1 MNKQELIALVKE
13 LLQEENLENRNE
25 DLQLLR
31 REYKYLLGRDEDS
44 FAEQEETDKFIA
56 LFNELAKKEPKL
68 LSSPY
73 EEKKKII
80 EAARKLLDKKEIL
93 AANKDL
99 DKLSDDFRKAG
110 RSGSKEQDD
119 ELWNEFRQVKDA
131 FYAKKKAFFEELDKA
146 NAEKRAK
153 KEDIIERAKAV
164 IEVEN
169 IREANA
175 QMDALRK
182 EWKEV
187 GYSGKGDEFL
197 WKDFARVMDEF
208 QEKKK
213 ERHGEMLKLFEERAA
228 RLRVLQDCSQTYGA
242 KIIINRIEC
251 DDFEAGKASDT
262 FDFEILPQNLRL
274 NSKGMKPKCCHT
286 YNQIVSLEVV
296 DFLAERF
303 VWFQPFLILR
313 RKIRSAY
320 YKVLR
325 LF

>member
-13 LLQEENLENRNE
+13 LLQEENLDERSN

-73 EEKKKII
+73 QEKKNII
-80 EAARKLLDKKEIL
+80 DAARKLLDKKEIL
-93 AANKDL
+93 AANREL

-110 RSGSKEQDD
+110 RAGSKEQDD
-119 ELWNEFRQVKDA
+119 ELWNEFRQVKDE
-131 FYAKKKAFFEELDKA
+131 FYAKKKAFFEELDKT

-153 KEDIIERAKAV
+153 KEDIIERAKGV
-164 IEVEN
+164 IEMEN
-169 IREANA
+169 IRDANA

-187 GYSGKGDEFL
+187 GYSGKGDEYL
-197 WKDFARVMDEF
+197 WKDFAKVMDEF

-213 ERHGEMLKLFEERAA
+213 ERHSEMLKLFEERVAKKEELIKKA
-228 RLRVLQDCSQTYGA
+228 RILLANSEFTDEEIEQVKALRGEYKAVG
-242 KIIINRIEC
+242 
-251 DDFEAGKASDT
+251 FAGKEKDDDLYQRFNEIIQKY
-262 FDFEILPQNLRL
+262 FDE
-274 NSKGMKPKCCHT
+274 MK
-286 YNQIVSLEVV
+286 
-296 DFLAERF
+296 F
-303 VWFQPFLILR
+303 
-313 RKIRSAY
+313 
-320 YKVLR
+320 YKD
-325 LF
+325 

>member
-13 LLQEENLENRNE
+13 LLEEENLDDRAN

-73 EEKKKII
+73 QEKKNII

-93 AANKDL
+93 AANKEL
-99 DKLSDDFRKAG
+99 DKLNDDFRKAG
-110 RSGSKEQDD
+110 RAGSKEQDD
-119 ELWNEFRQVKDA
+119 ELWNEFRKVKDE

-182 EWKEV
+182 EWKDV

-197 WKDFARVMDEF
+197 WKDFAKVMDEF

-213 ERHGEMLKLFEERAA
+213 ERHGEMLKLFEERANKKEELIKKA
-228 RLRVLQDCSQTYGA
+228 RILLANSEFTDEEIEQVKGLRNEYKTIG
-242 KIIINRIEC
+242 
-251 DDFEAGKASDT
+251 FAGKEKDDDLWQRFNEVIQKY
-262 FDFEILPQNLRL
+262 FDE
-274 NSKGMKPKCCHT
+274 MK
-286 YNQIVSLEVV
+286 
-296 DFLAERF
+296 F
-303 VWFQPFLILR
+303 
-313 RKIRSAY
+313 
-320 YKVLR
+320 YKD
-325 LF
+325 

>member
-131 FYAKKKAFFEELDKA
+131 FYAKKKAFFEELDKS

-153 KEDIIERAKAV
+153 KEDIIERAKKV
-164 IEVEN
+164 IEMEN

-187 GYSGKGDEFL
+187 GYSGKGDEYL
-197 WKDFARVMDEF
+197 WKDFAKAMDEF

-228 RLRVLQDCSQTYGA
+228 KKEELIKNARILLANSEFSEEEITKVKNLRNEYKAIG
-242 KIIINRIEC
+242 
-251 DDFEAGKASDT
+251 FAGKEKDDDLWQRFNEVIQKY
-262 FDFEILPQNLRL
+262 FDE
-274 NSKGMKPKCCHT
+274 MK
-286 YNQIVSLEVV
+286 
-296 DFLAERF
+296 F
-303 VWFQPFLILR
+303 
-313 RKIRSAY
+313 
-320 YKVLR
+320 YKD
-325 LF
+325 

>member
-13 LLQEENLENRNE
+13 LLEEENLDDRAN

-73 EEKKKII
+73 QEKKNII

-93 AANKDL
+93 AANKEL

-110 RSGSKEQDD
+110 RAGSKEQDD
-119 ELWNEFRQVKDA
+119 ELWNEFRKVKDE

-187 GYSGKGDEFL
+187 GYSGKGDEYL
-197 WKDFARVMDEF
+197 WKDFAKVMDEF

-228 RLRVLQDCSQTYGA
+228 KKEELIKKARILLAKSEFTDEEIEKVKALRGEYKAVG
-242 KIIINRIEC
+242 
-251 DDFEAGKASDT
+251 FAGKDKDDDLYQR
-262 FDFEILPQNLRL
+262 FNEVIQKYFEE
-274 NSKGMKPKCCHT
+274 MK
-286 YNQIVSLEVV
+286 
-296 DFLAERF
+296 F
-303 VWFQPFLILR
+303 
-313 RKIRSAY
+313 
-320 YKVLR
+320 YKD
-325 LF
+325 

>member
-13 LLQEENLENRNE
+13 LLEEENLDDRAN

-73 EEKKKII
+73 QEKKNII

-93 AANKDL
+93 AANKEL
-99 DKLSDDFRKAG
+99 DRLSDDFRKAG
-110 RSGSKEQDD
+110 RAGSKEQDD
-119 ELWNEFRQVKDA
+119 ELWNEFRKVKDE

-228 RLRVLQDCSQTYGA
+228 KKEELIKKVRILLANSEFTNEEIEQVKALRNEYKAIG
-242 KIIINRIEC
+242 
-251 DDFEAGKASDT
+251 FAGKEKDDDLWQRFNEVIQKY
-262 FDFEILPQNLRL
+262 FDE
-274 NSKGMKPKCCHT
+274 MK
-286 YNQIVSLEVV
+286 
-296 DFLAERF
+296 F
-303 VWFQPFLILR
+303 
-313 RKIRSAY
+313 
-320 YKVLR
+320 YKD
-325 LF
+325 